1 MKSVLCLCVTDNANR
16 TYKTVKALRSAGVV
30 ANGFRTR
37 KHPFN
42 YPKELPQAD
51 YMTIAEQIKLH
62 DVIWLTMGSTV
73 FLKWI
78 PFDKEIIVTHSGT
91 KYRQNP
97 QGYNQQFNLFPKVRH
112 FMITA
117 DLMGLGAINE
127 QLINARIID
136 GIERKIN
143 NENKLVVAHYPSNPT
158 KKGSEVICEVVRK
171 LQKKHDFIFR
181 YRSYPLPYS
190 ANIEAMQRADI
201 YIDQLISE
209 QNGKELQ
216 QPGNQAYE
224 AVASGCVVITN
235 KTEPTSEEPFTIAN
249 CEHQLEMALGILL
262 TLSKKELREVN
273 DMYYNRLMANHSLE
287 SIGNQLK
294 SII

>member
-1 MKSVLCLCVTDNANR
+1 
-16 TYKTVKALRSAGVV
+16 
-30 ANGFRTR
+30 
-37 KHPFN
+37 
-42 YPKELPQAD
+42 
-51 YMTIAEQIKLH
+51 
-62 DVIWLTMGSTV
+62 
-73 FLKWI
+73 
-78 PFDKEIIVTHSGT
+78 
-91 KYRQNP
+91 
-97 QGYNQQFNLFPKVRH
+97 
-112 FMITA
+112 MITA

-143 NENKLVVAHYPSNPT
+143 NENKIVVAHYPSNPT
-158 KKGSEVICEVVRK
+158 KKGSEVIYQVVRK
-171 LQKKHDFIFR
+171 LQKRHDFIFR
-181 YRSYPLPYS
+181 YRPTPLAYG

-235 KTEPTSEEPFTIAN
+235 KTEPTGNDPFTIAN

-273 DMYYNRLMANHSLE
+273 DIYYNRLMANHSLQAV
-287 SIGNQLK
+287 GNQLK
-294 SII
+294 TII